1 MHQTGKR
8 ETSTSSPL
16 LARIFPG
23 DSEMAQLM
31 RATDW
36 AATPLGSVESWPQS
50 LRTAVSICLASRF
63 PILIWWDSELVMLY
77 NDAYRPMLGTK
88 HPASLSAPGHAVWP
102 EIWHIIGPM
111 LESVLQEGK
120 ATWSDDQFLPLE
132 RSGYAEE
139 CYFTFSYSPIHAE
152 SGAVLGVFT
161 AVSETTE
168 RVLSGRRGALANDLT
183 TALVDA
189 HSTEDVC
196 ARAARILATDPAD
209 APFALLYAVDP
220 QRREATLLNAV
231 GLAAGTA
238 LSPLTVPLDTGEL
251 ASSDERQSAA
261 DPWALRKVMDAPRDV
276 LVRGINWGNVALDV
290 ERSLVPHD
298 ALALPLIEPGQASP
312 TAILVVGVSPRRML
326 DDTYHAFFTL
336 LASHLSIGLAAAHAY
351 EAEARRAEAL
361 AAIDRAKTT
370 FFSNVSHEFR
380 TPLTLMLGPLEDS
393 LADPAFS
400 RDPRQRERL
409 EVMRRN
415 GARLLKLVNTLLDFA
430 RIEAGRVQAFYEPA
444 DICAYTTDLASAFRS
459 LVEKAGLALTV
470 DCQMMDDLPAPVYLD
485 REMWEK
491 IVLNLLSNAFKF
503 TFDGAITVILRT
515 VEGDDGDANAVE
527 LVVRDTG
534 TGIPAA
540 ELPTLFERFR
550 RVEGARSR
558 THEGS
563 GIGLALVQELVHL
576 HGGTITA
583 ESEEGVG
590 TAFYVRVP
598 LGASHLPADRIAPDQ
613 SSPLAST
620 ALGAMA
626 YVEEAGRWLANDTN
640 DTGDTHINANHAL
653 NRRGDAAPLLDMRET
668 STRVPALNGQHARI
682 LVADDNSDM
691 REYLRRLLSERFTVI
706 AVANG
711 AQALAYLH
719 NHADALPDLVLADVM
734 MPEVDGFGLL
744 RALRSDPAT
753 ATLPVMLLS
762 ARAGEEAT
770 VEGLEAG
777 ADDYLVKPFSGREV
791 LSRIEARLEIT
802 RMRRAAERR
811 ARQTLDA
818 ILRMAQSLFEAPD
831 DLPVAQSGADAIAE
845 EEHLVAHRLAMLTCE
860 VLGCQRVG
868 IIAVEPES
876 EALRA
881 VALVGLS
888 PEQERQWWAEQRAQE
903 ARGAR
908 LGEGADPDELARF
921 RAGEVFVIDMSK
933 PPYDAIPNPYQIT
946 TSLIAPM
953 RAGDRLV
960 GMLSL
965 DYGGP
970 PHTFTQDERALAAAV
985 AHLGAVALEREHLLR
1000 VSAEAKAGE
1009 LAAVESRR
1017 RMDDFMG
1024 IASHELRTPLTSI
1037 TANVQMARRQLEGL
1051 VEAARHSEA
1060 LTAEQ
1065 RAQMDRLQRSA
1076 LLLERMDRQM
1086 ARMDRLVSDLV
1097 DSARIQAGK
1106 LELRPEAC
1114 DLLAITQDAVHE
1126 QRSAW
1131 PHRRISLALPRRAT
1145 APIYADGDR
1154 IGQVVTNLLTNALK
1168 YSPDDAEV
1176 AVAMR
1181 IQGDV
1186 VRVEVRDQGPGLSPK
1201 QQEHLFERFYRAP
1214 GIEQQSGSGVGLG
1227 LGLNICKNIIERHGG
1242 AIGVTS
1248 APGKGSAFWF
1258 ALPLQRDNPRQHE
1271 AR

>member
-1 MHQTGKR
+1 
-8 ETSTSSPL
+8 
-16 LARIFPG
+16 
-23 DSEMAQLM
+23 
-31 RATDW
+31 
-36 AATPLGSVESWPQS
+36 
-50 LRTAVSICLASRF
+50 
-63 PILIWWDSELVMLY
+63 MLY

-209 APFALLYAVDP
+209 TPFALLYAVDP

-238 LSPLTVPLDTGEL
+238 LSPLTVPLDNGER

-290 ERSLVPHD
+290 ERSIVPHD

-361 AAIDRAKTT
+361 AALDRAKTT

-393 LADPAFS
+393 LADPALS
-400 RDPRQRERL
+400 HDPRQRERL

-430 RIEAGRVQAFYEPA
+430 RIEAGRVQAFYEPT
-444 DICAYTTDLASAFRS
+444 DICAYTTELASAFRS
-459 LVEKAGLALTV
+459 LVEKAGLALIV
-470 DCQMMDDLPAPVYLD
+470 DCQVVDDLPAPVYLD

-503 TFDGAITVILRT
+503 TFDGSITVALRP
-515 VEGDDGDANAVE
+515 VAGDDGVATAVE
-527 LVVRDTG
+527 LMVRDTG
-534 TGIPAA
+534 TGIPAT
-540 ELPTLFERFR
+540 ELPALFERFR

-558 THEGS
+558 TYEGS

-576 HGGTITA
+576 HGGTITVESA
-583 ESEEGVG
+583 EGAG
-590 TAFYVRVP
+590 TSFYVRIP
-598 LGASHLPADRIAPDQ
+598 LGASRLPADRVAPSQ
-613 SSPLAST
+613 PSELAST
-620 ALGAMA
+620 AIGAMA
-626 YVEEAGRWLANDTN
+626 YVEEAGRWLANDAAM
-640 DTGDTHINANHAL
+640 DHIANG
-653 NRRGDAAPLLDMRET
+653 RGDAAPLLDTRET
-668 STRVPALNGQHARI
+668 PTKVPALNGYRASI

-691 REYLRRLLSERFTVI
+691 REYLRRLLSERFSVVT
-706 AVANG
+706 VANG
-711 AQALAYLH
+711 AQALDYLQ
-719 NHADALPDLVLADVM
+719 NHPDALPDLVLADVM

-744 RALRSDPAT
+744 RALRSDPTT

-1051 VEAARHSEA
+1051 VEAARYSEA

-1065 RAQMDRLQRSA
+1065 RAQMDRMERSA

-1086 ARMDRLVSDLV
+1086 RRMDRLVSDLV

-1131 PHRRISLALPRRAT
+1131 PHRRISLTLPRRAT
-1145 APIYADGDR
+1145 ASIFADGDR

-1176 AVAMR
+1176 ALAMR
-1181 IQGDV
+1181 IQGDT
-1186 VRVEVRDQGPGLSPK
+1186 VRVEVRDQGPGLSLK
-1201 QQEHLFERFYRAP
+1201 QQEHLFERFYRVP
-1214 GIEQQSGSGVGLG
+1214 GVEQQSGSGVGLG
-1227 LGLNICKNIIERHGG
+1227 LGLHICKNIIERHGG

-1258 ALPLQRDNPRQHE
+1258 ALPLQREGHRPEETRL
-1271 AR
+1271 R